1 MKTVGEILKKAR
13 LKKKLTRHKLSKKTK
28 ISAKYI
34 KALENNDFNALPEAA
49 FVKGFIRNYAN
60 AVDLDPEQALAVF
73 RRDYDQDVKGQVI
86 PRSLLQTEKE
96 KHSIW
101 TPKTT
106 ALAVLAV
113 LTVAFA
119 SYFLYQYRLLAGA
132 PPLEIE
138 SPKEE
143 ERVKPTITI
152 IGKTDSQATVTINN
166 QQVWVNPDGSFSQ
179 SLVLPEGTRTITIH
193 SKSRSGKSRTV
204 QRTVHVE
211 SQ

>member
-13 LKKKLTRHKLSKKTK
+13 LRKKLTRHQLAKKTK
-28 ISAKYI
+28 IGAKYL
-34 KALENNDFNALPEAA
+34 KALEKNDFSALPESA

-60 AVDLDPEQALAVF
+60 AVDLDPERALAVF
-73 RRDYDQDVKGQVI
+73 RRDYGQDVKGQVV
-86 PRSLLQTEKE
+86 PSSLIQAKKE
-96 KHSIW
+96 KQSIW

-106 ALAVLAV
+106 VIAVLIV

-119 SYFLYQYRLLAGA
+119 SYFFYQYRLLAGA

-143 ERVKPTITI
+143 ERVKATITV
-152 IGKTDSQATVTINN
+152 IGKTDPQATVTINN

-179 SLVLPEGTRTITIH
+179 SLVLSEGTRTITIH
-193 SKSRSGKSRTV
+193 STSRSGKSKTV
-204 QRTVHVE
+204 QRTVNVE
-211 SQ
+211 MQ